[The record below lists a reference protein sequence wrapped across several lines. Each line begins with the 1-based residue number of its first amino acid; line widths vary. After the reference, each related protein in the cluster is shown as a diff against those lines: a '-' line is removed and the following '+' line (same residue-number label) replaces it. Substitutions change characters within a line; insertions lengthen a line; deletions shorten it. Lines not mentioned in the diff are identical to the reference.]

1 MAVKLNQLSLRDL
14 FAVILPAVFIAGL
27 AFWAAAQ
34 FIKPAPP
41 HTLTISTGG
50 EGGGY
55 QRFAARYHEIF
66 ARYDIDLVALP
77 SAGAIENVARLRDP
91 NFAIDAAFVQGGTAR
106 LREGDDL
113 QVLGAFYYE
122 PMWIFYRNGLQPKN
136 AKEGDPTVEEL
147 TTLMQLKGR
156 RVAIGG
162 EGSGTQSLALEL
174 LSANGID
181 RKNTTFINEG
191 GMGLVER
198 LSNGSLDAV
207 MVVGPTESA
216 LVWTLLFSSHAKL
229 MSVAHAE
236 AYSRRM
242 PSLSHLTLPR
252 GAIDLVRDIPPQDV
266 QLLAPSS
273 TVMIRG
279 DTHPALVGL
288 LMQAAAEVHGEPGVF
303 QRPGEFPHAAHS
315 EFPLSS
321 EATRFFTSGKP
332 FLQRYLPFWAA
343 TLVDR
348 LVVMLVPLIAILL
361 PLFSYAPRLYA
372 WRVRSR
378 VYRLYGELKFI
389 ESELLDLPDQ
399 RTQDEWLQRLD
410 TIEKSANLLPMPVG
424 FTDMQYTL
432 REHIALVRTAVL
444 RRPALPTMPT

>member
-1 MAVKLNQLSLRDL
+1 MVVKLNQLSLRDL
-14 FAVILPAVFIAGL
+14 FAVILPAVLIAGL
-27 AFWAAAQ
+27 AFWGAAQ

-41 HTLTISTGG
+41 HTLTMSTGG
-50 EGGGY
+50 DGGAY

-66 ARYDIDLVALP
+66 SRYDIDLVALP
-77 SAGAIENVARLRDP
+77 SAGSIENVARLRDP
-91 NFAIDAAFVQGGTAR
+91 NFAVDAAFVQGGTAR
-106 LREGDDL
+106 VLEGDDL

-122 PMWIFYRNGLQPKN
+122 PMWIFYRNGLQPRN
-136 AKEGDPTVEEL
+136 AKEGDAPLDEL

-156 RVAIGG
+156 RIGIGG
-162 EGSGTQSLALEL
+162 NGSGTQSLALEL
-174 LSANGID
+174 LAANGMD
-181 RKNTTFINEG
+181 RKNTSLIDDG
-191 GMGLVER
+191 GLGLVER
-198 LSNGSLDAV
+198 LSNGTLDAV
-207 MVVGPTESA
+207 LVVGPTESA
-216 LVWTLLFSSHAKL
+216 LVWTLLYTSNVKL

-242 PSLSHLTLPR
+242 PSLAHLSLPR

-273 TVMIRG
+273 TVMVRG

-315 EFPLSS
+315 EFPLAP
-321 EATRFFTSGKP
+321 EAARFFTSGKP

-343 TLVDR
+343 TLLDR
-348 LVVMLVPLIAILL
+348 LVVMLVPFIAILL

-378 VYRLYGELKFI
+378 IYRQYGELKFI
-389 ESELLDLPDQ
+389 ESELHEAPT
-399 RTQDEWLQRLD
+399 RYTQSEWLLRLD
-410 TIEKSANLLPMPVG
+410 AIEKEANRLPTPLA
-424 FTDMQYTL
+424 FTDMLYTL
-432 REHIALVRTAVL
+432 REHIGLVRNAIL
-444 RRPALPTMPT
+444 RSAANPEPL

>member
-1 MAVKLNQLSLRDL
+1 MAVKLRQLSLRDL
-14 FAVILPAVFIAGL
+14 FAVVLPAVLIAGL
-27 AFWAAAQ
+27 AFWGAAQ

-41 HTLTISTGG
+41 HTLIISTGG
-50 EGGGY
+50 DGGGY

-66 ARYDIDLVALP
+66 ARYDIDLVAVP
-77 SAGAIENVARLRDP
+77 SAGSIENVARLRDS
-91 NFAIDAAFVQGGTAR
+91 NFAVDAAFVQGGTAR
-106 LREGDDL
+106 VREGDDL

-122 PMWIFYRNGLQPKN
+122 PMWIFYRNGLQPKH
-136 AKEGDPTVEEL
+136 AKEGDAPLDEL

-156 RVAIGG
+156 RIAIGG

-174 LSANGID
+174 LAANGIH
-181 RKNTTFINEG
+181 RKNTNLINDG
-191 GMGLVER
+191 GLDLAMR
-198 LSNGSLDAV
+198 LSNGALDAV
-207 MVVGPTESA
+207 LVVGPTESA
-216 LVWTLLFSSHAKL
+216 LVWTLLYTPNVKL

-242 PSLSHLTLPR
+242 PSLTHLVLPR
-252 GAIDLVRDIPPQDV
+252 GAIDLVQDIPPQDV

-273 TVMIRG
+273 TVMVRG

-288 LMQAAAEVHGEPGVF
+288 LMQAAAEVHGEPGAF

-315 EFPLSS
+315 EFPLAP
-321 EATRFFTSGKP
+321 EATRYFTSGKP
-332 FLQRYLPFWAA
+332 FLQRYMPFWAA
-343 TLVDR
+343 TLLDR

-378 VYRLYGELKFI
+378 IYRQYGELKFI
-389 ESELLDLPDQ
+389 ESELLDAPDQ
-399 RTQDEWLQRLD
+399 HTQDEWLQRLD
-410 TIEKSANLLPMPVG
+410 TIEKAANSLPMPVG

-444 RRPALPTMPT
+444 RRSAA